1 MNDKIVKINWIT
13 WKCPHGNNCRMCI
26 DCMKGTEEYIRND
39 ERQKIISFIGQLK
52 IDDVFHHFWKN
63 EVQSTSEDILNNTLD
78 MVITELK
85 LSGGK
90 VKIGDSRDKALK
102 LGKGL
107 RRPIEMPKPEKIF
120 MEDGTPRCPYC
131 HKAMHNVIDKSG
143 ISKYIWE
150 CDCPRT
156 KDLLLSVG

>member
-1 MNDKIVKINWIT
+1 MSFTKKQEEE
-13 WKCPHGNNCRMCI
+13 MEI
-26 DCMKGTEEYIRND
+26 DLKEIEKEKEEQIRRD
-39 ERQKIISFIGQLK
+39 ERERIIKIISEHIGHMGHYHPHDGY
-52 IDDVFHHFWKN
+52 I
-63 EVQSTSEDILNNTLD
+63 TCLD
-78 MVITELK
+78 KVLMEL
-85 LSGGK
+85 GGE
-90 VKIGDSRDKALK
+90 VKIGDSRGNALK

-107 RRPIEMPKPEKIF
+107 RRPIVMPKPEKIF

>member
-1 MNDKIVKINWIT
+1 MSFTKKQEEE
-13 WKCPHGNNCRMCI
+13 MEI
-26 DCMKGTEEYIRND
+26 DLKEIEKEKEEQIRRD
-39 ERQKIISFIGQLK
+39 EREKIIDFIGLLK
-52 IDDVFHHFWKN
+52 IDDVFHEFWKN
-63 EVQSTSEDILNNTLD
+63 EMGRDDVLNNTLD